1 MATGFYIPDGRDFSS
16 IFTAGNA
23 GFTSGFKQADGQDLG
38 NIFQAGNLNLV
49 TGYKISDNTDMGNKL
64 GATVAWGNNTN
75 TCQVLKNEGGTE
87 VTNTNLK
94 NAALGIYSSYTDTKI
109 KFFLR
114 FYRTVVITSVRLIT
128 SRADSAYVILKSTQN
143 IYVINEWV
151 HVNDDEQW
159 TGNVS
164 NCTGL
169 LVNVDGGVSGDGDTY
184 LNCTL
189 KQFIVS
195 GYYLI

>member
-1 MATGFYIPDGRDFSS
+1 MATGFYVPDGRDFSS

-64 GATVAWGNNTN
+64 GAAVAWGNNAN
-75 TCQVLKNEGGTE
+75 TCQVLNKKGGTE
-87 VTNTNLK
+87 ITNTNLK
-94 NAALGIYSSYTDTKI
+94 NAALGIYSSYTDGYI
-109 KFFLR
+109 EFFLS

-128 SRADSAYVILKSTQN
+128 SLAVCKHVLLKSTKN
-143 IYVINEWV
+143 FSAIAKAKG
-151 HVNDDEQW
+151 DDIQW

-164 NCTGL
+164 NCTGINV
-169 LVNVDGGVSGDGDTY
+169 LVYGKVDRDKGVY
-184 LNCTL
+184 LDCTL
-189 KQFIVS
+189 NQLIVS
-195 GYYLI
+195 GYY

>member
-23 GFTSGFKQADGQDLG
+23 GFTSGFKQANGQDLG
-38 NIFQAGNLNLV
+38 NLFQAGNLNLV
-49 TGYKISDNTDMGNKL
+49 TGYKVSNNIDMGNKL
-64 GATVAWGNNTN
+64 GVTVAQGNNTN
-75 TCQVLKNEGGTE
+75 TCQVLNKEGGTE

-94 NAALGIYSSYTDTKI
+94 NAALGIYSSYTDTYI
-109 KFFLR
+109 QFFLR

-128 SRADSAYVILKSTQN
+128 SKADSAFVLLKSTKN
-143 IYVINEWV
+143 IYVINKRV
-151 HVNDDEQW
+151 SNDEQW

-169 LVNVDGGVSGDGDTY
+169 FVGVDGGVSGDGNTY
-184 LNCTL
+184 LNCIL